1 MINSKY
7 NKFILSIIIDDTS
20 ILFDVTTDILEYPV
34 PFGNYKIG
42 DHISEEDWD
51 LFQEDYD
58 KYVKDHNIQL
68 ISTELI
74 DHDSEV
80 DLYNCVFTYDENY
93 YKVPIE
99 RFEYYGWDDEPD
111 WLEDNIEGHQVY
123 KKSVI
128 KTIYE

>member
-1 MINSKY
+1 MIKSKY
-7 NKFILSIIIDDTS
+7 NKFILSVITDDTS
-20 ILFDVTTDILEYPV
+20 ILFDTTNDILEYPV
-34 PFGNYKIG
+34 PFGDYKIG
-42 DHISEEDWD
+42 DHISGEDWN
-51 LFQEDYD
+51 LFQENYD

-74 DHDSEV
+74 DYDSEV

-93 YKVPIE
+93 YKVPID

-111 WLEDNIEGHQVY
+111 WLEDNIEEHQVY